1 MVPNGILINHTVINQ
16 KTQEF
21 LDYVLDHQDSSGWLG
36 PEVGTSKPRYL
47 WGRYPFFFGA
57 IQLIEYKPE
66 STERVV
72 NALHKFVK
80 LANTMLK
87 NGQGVDKWAET
98 RWEDFVIALQW
109 LHDKHPR
116 GQEDLLVDT
125 MRRLKWSGA
134 PWEKVFSEEVRGTY
148 GLSDYLSSSRPV
160 PRSSFR
166 KAQASPSRRLFL
178 PHRIESTAVE
188 GLPNPFNKPLYWH
201 GVNMAEGL
209 KALPATYRFTHNA
222 SDLEAASLSWD
233 LLFKYHGR
241 PSGAFGADE
250 MLAGLEANRGS
261 ELCLVVGIRTLK
273 VLTFINKT
281 NSGSYLFQVMGDLKF
296 ADQVERMAYNALPAT
311 ITANMWGRQ
320 YLQQQNQIAAK
331 NMTPN
336 PFPEDGPDS
345 NIFGLEPNYPC
356 CTVNFP
362 QGWPKFIT
370 NAFLTANSTTSLV
383 HLYLGPFDTN
393 VTLANNNNVSV
404 SVKTLYPFG
413 DVLNY
418 NISATKEFDFYIR
431 IPSWVSEGSISVD
444 YGPEEDLSPVKG
456 LQKVSVKAG
465 KTRLE
470 LRVPSEIT
478 IAIHRGPLNYAFDI
492 HRAERLLSIHPHE
505 NRAID
510 LEYTPTSTWQYAL
523 LLSPTHPNSSS
534 SSFKFHNGPLLPG
547 SNLPSPIFDTGTP
560 PTRIT
565 ASACRIEWGVGGDL
579 FALDPPEDP
588 VCVGPRE
595 VVTLWP
601 FGATKLRI
609 SEFPVIYSDSETMT
623 KEVQM
628 DPDAQVPF
636 HTTQF

>member
-1 MVPNGILINHTVINQ
+1 MVPNGILVNHTVINQ

-57 IQLIEYKPE
+57 IQLIEYRPE
-66 STERVV
+66 ATERVV

-87 NGQGVDKWAET
+87 NGEGVDKWAET

-109 LHDKHPR
+109 LYDKHPR
-116 GQEDLLVDT
+116 GQEELLVDT

-134 PWEKVFSEEVRGTY
+134 PWEKVFSEE
-148 GLSDYLSSSRPV
+148 
-160 PRSSFR
+160 
-166 KAQASPSRRLFL
+166 
-178 PHRIESTAVE
+178 
-188 GLPNPFNKPLYWH
+188 WH

-261 ELCLVVGIRTLK
+261 ELCLVVEAM
-273 VLTFINKT
+273 F
-281 NSGSYLFQVMGDLKF
+281 SGSYLFQVMGDIKF

-370 NAFLTANSTTSLV
+370 NAFLTTNDTKSLV
-383 HLYLGPFDTN
+383 HLYLGPFNTH
-393 VTLANNNNVSV
+393 VTLANDNNVSV
-404 SVKTLYPFG
+404 SVETLYPFG

-418 NISATKEFDFYIR
+418 EISATKDFTFYIR
-431 IPSWVSEGSISVD
+431 IPSWVSEGSISVNH
-444 YGPEEDLSPVKG
+444 GPEGSLSPVNG
-456 LQKVSVKAG
+456 LQKVSVKKG
-465 KTRLE
+465 NTSLE
-470 LRVPSEIT
+470 LRVPSKIT
-478 IAIHRGPLNYAFDI
+478 IENRPHGSIAIHRGPLNYALDSKISPFPTSPPPTNPHFPLPPPPNPV

-510 LEYTPTSTWQYAL
+510 LEYDPISPWQYAL
-523 LLSPTHPNSSS
+523 NPTQLT
-534 SSFKFHNGPLLPG
+534 FHSGPLLPG
-547 SNLPSPIFDTGTP
+547 EKLPSPIFDTGNP

-565 ASACRIEWGVGGDL
+565 ASACRIEWPVGGDL
-579 FALDPPEDP
+579 FAENPPEHP
-588 VCVGPRE
+588 ECVE
-595 VVTLWP
+595 SSTVVTLWP

-609 SEFPVIYSDSETMT
+609 SEFPVISSESIQ
-623 KEVQM
+623 VQM
-628 DPDAQVPF
+628 GPDAHVQVPLAI
-636 HTTQF
+636 

>member
-1 MVPNGILINHTVINQ
+1 MSYYKNAMVPNGILVNHTVINQ

-57 IQLIEYKPE
+57 IQLIEYRPE
-66 STERVV
+66 ATERVV

-87 NGQGVDKWAET
+87 NGEGVDKWAET

-109 LHDKHPR
+109 LYDKHPR
-116 GQEDLLVDT
+116 GQEELLVDT

-134 PWEKVFSEEVRGTY
+134 PWEKVFSEELFPKGPGKPSQRLFSLTVLSPPQLRDFQTPSTNPFTGTVSTWQRDSKPSLPPTDSLTTLPTSKQPVSAGTSCSSIMADLQVRVV
-148 GLSDYLSSSRPV
+148 SSSGSHVLVTR
-160 PRSSFR
+160 FN
-166 KAQASPSRRLFL
+166 SR
-178 PHRIESTAVE
+178 
-188 GLPNPFNKPLYWH
+188 GN
-201 GVNMAEGL
+201 
-209 KALPATYRFTHNA
+209 
-222 SDLEAASLSWD
+222 
-233 LLFKYHGR
+233 
-241 PSGAFGADE
+241 
-250 MLAGLEANRGS
+250 
-261 ELCLVVGIRTLK
+261 RTLK
-273 VLTFINKT
+273 FSPSSIY
-281 NSGSYLFQVMGDLKF
+281 SGSYLFQVMGDIKF

-370 NAFLTANSTTSLV
+370 NAFLTTNDTKSLV
-383 HLYLGPFDTN
+383 HLYLGPFNTH

-404 SVKTLYPFG
+404 SVETLYPFG

-418 NISATKEFDFYIR
+418 EISATKDFTFYIR
-431 IPSWVSEGSISVD
+431 IPSWVSEGSISVNH
-444 YGPEEDLSPVKG
+444 GPEGSLSPVNG
-456 LQKVSVKAG
+456 LQKVSVKKG
-465 KTRLE
+465 NTSLE
-470 LRVPSEIT
+470 LRVPSKIT
-478 IAIHRGPLNYAFDI
+478 TENRPHGSIAIHRGPLNYALDI

-510 LEYTPTSTWQYAL
+510 LEYDPISPWQYAL
-523 LLSPTHPNSSS
+523 NPTQLT
-534 SSFKFHNGPLLPG
+534 FHSGPLLPG
-547 SNLPSPIFDTGTP
+547 EKLPSPIFDTGNP

-565 ASACRIEWGVGGDL
+565 ASACRIEWPVGGDL
-579 FALDPPEDP
+579 FAENPPEDP
-588 VCVGPRE
+588 VCVE
-595 VVTLWP
+595 SSTVVTLWP

-609 SEFPVIYSDSETMT
+609 SEFPVISSESIQ
-623 KEVQM
+623 VQM
-628 DPDAQVPF
+628 GPDAHVQVPLAI
-636 HTTQF
+636 